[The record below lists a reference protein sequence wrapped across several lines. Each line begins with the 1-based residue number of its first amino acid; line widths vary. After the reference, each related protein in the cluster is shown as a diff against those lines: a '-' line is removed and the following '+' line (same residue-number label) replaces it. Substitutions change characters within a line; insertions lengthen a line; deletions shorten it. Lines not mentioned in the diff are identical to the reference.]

1 MNEKHYML
9 VKVIQKIEVFRGFDA
24 GDVQRL
30 LRVCKFRNFKV
41 GEQIYVFGEPSDE
54 MLILL
59 KGQLRVMGES
69 GDELARIRPGMPVGE
84 MGLFTGQP
92 RSADIIAHDNSTAI
106 VLNGTV
112 LKVLLSG
119 AIDMHLKVLYNVI
132 STLSQRV
139 ADANGLTETQARLIR
154 DLEKKLEDDDED
166 EDDDEYDE
174 DEIYVEQA

>member
-24 GDVQRL
+24 GDVQGL

-106 VLNGTV
+106 VLNGKV

-154 DLEKKLEDDDED
+154 DLKKKPEDDDE
-166 EDDDEYDE
+166 DEYDE

>member
-1 MNEKHYML
+1 MIAALSARAAGLNPFSASLPWREGDNVVLCPELEPPNNTYL
-9 VKVIQKIEVFRGFDA
+9 WYNLERLRGIEVRAIPPEDG
-24 GDVQRL
+24 R
-30 LRVCKFRNFKV
+30 
-41 GEQIYVFGEPSDE
+41 
-54 MLILL
+54 
-59 KGQLRVMGES
+59 
-69 GDELARIRPGMPVGE
+69 MPVGA

-106 VLNGTV
+106 VLNGKV

-166 EDDDEYDE
+166 DDEYDE